1 MKGDVEKRGSSFAPF
16 DKLRVGYDGQSVS
29 RESCVVF
36 SALLNLNHNLNLNLN
51 LNHNLNLSLCLRI
64 L

>member
-36 SALLNLNHNLNLNLN
+36 SALLNLNHNLNLNL
-51 LNHNLNLSLCLRI
+51 SLCLRI

>member
-36 SALLNLNHNLNLNLN
+36 SAFLNLNLN
-51 LNHNLNLSLCLRI
+51 LNHNLNLNLSLCLRI